1 MSAIVLYGTQN
12 EQVKFTYLC
21 PWDESLDIVFA
32 LFTERLINE
41 RIPFKILK
49 ENWDETCE
57 VIMDIK
63 GAQYTIKFS
72 YNDEPDFVT
81 YIEGE

>member
-21 PWDESLDIVFA
+21 PWDEAMDIVFA
-32 LFTERLINE
+32 LFTKRLTNDN
-41 RIPFKILK
+41 ILFTVIFEDWK
-49 ENWDETCE
+49 ACE

-63 GAQYTIKFS
+63 GTQYTIKFS
-72 YNDEPDFVT
+72 YNDEPEFIT